1 MNQRHK
7 LCSLHFILVP
17 FGPDLCCSMLLPSSP
32 FLQICDTK
40 LVSPM
45 ASAHLH
51 TKSHK
56 HKQYAPVQASVSER
70 LCLHR
75 PFHGR
80 TLAPHA
86 MAQMQRLFAIR
97 DIYIIYGCCKT
108 KWGMKTEGKV
118 HLSLHRLSCHQG
130 AGFEWS

>member
-32 FLQICDTK
+32 LLQICDTK

-45 ASAHLH
+45 PSAHLH
-51 TKSHK
+51 TN
-56 HKQYAPVQASVSER
+56 
-70 LCLHR
+70 
-75 PFHGR
+75 
-80 TLAPHA
+80 TNN
-86 MAQMQRLFAIR
+86 MRLFRRLFQKGFVSTGHFMGEPWLPMSWHKCKGCLRLGTSR
-97 DIYIIYGCCKT
+97 DIYGCCKT